1 MAMTSFDDW
10 KLLSEMDDLNRKAF
24 GAVAQQVVKG
34 SDILGDKRNA
44 IKVQGIMDFLKN
56 TFKDAQIN
64 DVKSVL
70 RLLLPRIKKEIIE
83 VKAKTPMGTETAEVD
98 IK

>member
-10 KLLSEMDDLNRKAF
+10 KLLSEMDDLNRTAF
-24 GAVAQQVVKG
+24 GAVAGQVAKG
-34 SDILGDKRNA
+34 SNILSDKRNA
-44 IKVQGIMDFLKN
+44 IKAQGIMDFLKT
-56 TFKDAQIN
+56 TFQDAKIN

-83 VKAKTPMGTETAEVD
+83 VKAATPMGTETAELDV
-98 IK
+98 K